1 LEPPLVR
8 PSSRRNRLGLAAGSS
23 LVATALCLAGLVGAP
38 GASAATGPASIALS
52 ASPARHVVTYTG
64 TAPFNN
70 GQTGLVYGQLGIDDP
85 SQSCTLQGSAT
96 LNDQYKLAVTVP
108 KAINPAYDVLLSFHI
123 AWVPD
128 LNPMLD
134 DLALHVFGPDGTEVG
149 SSDGSQPSETVNLT
163 DVKPGTYTA
172 LTCAFQSGPEGQA
185 YTGTV
190 TALTQAPPRTSPV
203 AKGVTAPTYRQY
215 TAPKGSSTSAGE
227 PSIGNSWKS
236 GHTVFTSNTSE
247 YDVAFDDAKGTST
260 WTDVNAGAPNGANT
274 ISLDPI
280 GYTDSVTGRS
290 FISQLLVACSGAVFS
305 DDDFRTSTRSQGC
318 GSGIN
323 GGDHQTFGGGPF
335 PEGVTP
341 TTAYPHA
348 VYYCAQSPGLVL
360 GDAGGVTGAATCAR
374 SDDGGLT
381 FGPPNAVYHA
391 QCGGLHGHVRVAP
404 DGTVYLP
411 NKDCGGKQGVA
422 VSKDGG
428 VHWTVRTIPGS
439 LASGSD
445 PAVSAGAD
453 GTVYEGWSDGTG
465 RALVAVS
472 RDQGAH
478 WSPPIDVGAPA
489 KLRNSEFAEV
499 LAGDGDRAAFAYLGT
514 PTRGTTQP
522 STFGKS
528 ADGKAFT
535 GAEWHLY
542 VATTYDRGAH
552 WTTVDATPKDP
563 VQRGCIWN
571 SGGSNP
577 CRNLL
582 DFNDIT
588 MTKQGRVMVGL
599 ADGCVNADT
608 ETGSSCVSS
617 RLVSANKLVSHGA
630 IVRQVAG
637 RGLLK
642 AYDAAPTARVP
653 LAAPPAPTRTSATP
667 ASRGGGL
674 AATGGVPALA
684 GLGVLLLAGAWLLRR
699 RRSA

>member
-1 LEPPLVR
+1 MPTPR
-8 PSSRRNRLGLAAGSS
+8 PSRLGLAAVSS
-23 LVATALCLAGLVGAP
+23 LVVTALCLVGLAGAP
-38 GASAATGPASIALS
+38 GASAATGPGSIAVS
-52 ASPARHVVTYTG
+52 ATPAEHVVHYTG

-85 SQSCTLQGSAT
+85 SQSCTLKGSTT
-96 LNDQYKLAVTVP
+96 LNDQYKIAVSVP
-108 KAINPAYDVLLSFHI
+108 AKPIDPAYDVLLSFHI
-123 AWVPD
+123 TWVPD

-172 LTCAFQSGPEGQA
+172 LVCAFQSGPEGQA

-190 TALTQAPPRTSPV
+190 TALTKAPPRSAV

-215 TAPKGSSTSAGE
+215 TAPKALSTSAGE
-227 PSIGNSWKS
+227 PSIGNSWKT
-236 GHTVFTSNTSE
+236 GHTLFTSNTDE
-247 YDVAFDDAKGTST
+247 YDVAFDDARKTST
-260 WTDVNAGAPNGANT
+260 WTPVNVGAPNGGNT

-290 FISQLLVACSGAVFS
+290 FISQLLVACSGAVLS
-305 DDDFRTSTRSQGC
+305 DDDFQTSTPSEGC

-341 TTAYPHA
+341 TGSYPHA
-348 VYYCAQSPGLVL
+348 VYYCAQTPGLVL
-360 GDAGGVTGAATCAR
+360 GDVAGVTGAATCAR
-374 SDDGGLT
+374 SDDGGVT
-381 FGPPNAVYHA
+381 FGTPNAVYHA
-391 QCGGLHGHVRVAP
+391 QCGGLHGHVRVGP

-445 PAVSAGAD
+445 PAVSAGSD
-453 GTVYEGWSDGTG
+453 GTLYEGWSDGTG

-478 WSPPIDVGAPA
+478 WTTPVDVGAPA
-489 KLRNSEFAEV
+489 RLRNSEFAEI

-514 PTRGTTQP
+514 PTKGTTQP
-522 STFGKS
+522 DGFGKS
-528 ADGKAFT
+528 ADGKTFT
-535 GAEWHLY
+535 GGEWHLY
-542 VATTYDRGAH
+542 VSTTYDRGAH

-588 MTKQGRVMVGL
+588 MTKQGRVMVGF
-599 ADGCVNADT
+599 ADGCVGPDIDT
-608 ETGSSCVSS
+608 KSNCVASKA
-617 RLVSANKLVSHGA
+617 VSANTLVSHGA
-630 IVRQVAG
+630 IVRQLSG
-637 RGLLK
+637 KGLLK
-642 AYDAAPTARVP
+642 AYDAVA
-653 LAAPPAPTRTSATP
+653 AAPVGGTTRATTP
-667 ASRGGGL
+667 KAAAGSRTGGSL
-674 AATGGVPALA
+674 AATGGAPALA
-684 GLGVLLLAGAWLLRR
+684 GFGALLLAAGWFLRR
-699 RRSA
+699 R